1 MIEYIEEPHFAHH
14 IEPAIEHVKLTAAQY
29 YTSILSQFT
38 NHKNDKDVHVTRE
51 DREKWDN
58 KADKVS
64 LYDLEQRIVDK
75 ANKKDIPTLVS
86 ELKNDVPYL
95 TASAIDAKLDNK
107 GYVTW
112 DDIKNKIGQ
121 QIDLANYATKTE
133 LSNYATRTE
142 LSNCA
147 TKTELSNYARKT
159 DIPDMDN
166 VIKRNETLFKYND
179 ISVKLGDSITGSQ
192 SSEFSQATVNKLGGI
207 KLGSS
212 TVANASNDK
221 TYPLTVDS
229 NGRGYVKVDWTNVT
243 SDDIL
248 TAIKNSNIFGGQQVK
263 IENGYWYVRVYNEPT
278 DSWSWQNTGVRAEGK
293 DGTGVKIAG
302 TVATVS
308 ALPGNP
314 EIGDIYIIEDTGH
327 ANVWNGTTWY
337 DMGQFNGIAGESS
350 YLHIAYCN
358 QIGVSDNDFVGFTTV
373 AADGATYKYLG
384 LCADNNELDPQTPT
398 SYTWTNYQGP
408 AGRPGY
414 DGSGNECI
422 FINVA
427 EELNYSGVLTEYAQ
441 DYIDQEGM
449 PIYSKGVV
457 GNTTYTG
464 VNLST
469 GKSKDGFIPVLDSP
483 LQTWSRN
490 PITATEELPYVYCSI
505 RRKEEVEGTTTK
517 RWGEFG
523 PVALWTKYV
532 PTQELI
538 QGPDGPVV
546 RNRGIWNVNTSDYN
560 DGSVTESDGFR
571 YIDVVIDDNT
581 FYRCIN
587 KPERVNDGGGNLV
600 FVRPSQDPGHWVE
613 ASQFNFIATGL
624 LFSEAAWIEFLS
636 SHEIFVTDNNSNP
649 VAGITGSGETSSA
662 VRFWAGPQESD
673 GTGDAVNY
681 PSSKFWV
688 NGEGKLHAEDA
699 EISGTIQASTL
710 YTNVDSFY
718 GTSNNST
725 KTYTE
730 SNLPNI
736 IIARG
741 EAQNTSDWQQLPT
754 IYLPQSLEKEG
765 AVIRIICPKNM
776 IVKNNNAQ
784 LSGIRIVSQNIQ
796 FSSPLGNISIGNEL
810 YVQAHR
816 TEASSDT
823 LDMFDNV
830 DRAQVELCLFKDLG
844 VAKWRVITYDNV
856 YTLENGQMSE
866 ISLNFL

>member
-14 IEPAIEHVKLTAAQY
+14 IEPAIEHVKLPAAQY

-95 TASAIDAKLDNK
+95 TASTIDAKLDNK

-112 DDIKNKIGQ
+112 DDIKNRIGQ
-121 QIDLANYATKTE
+121 QIDLSNYATK
-133 LSNYATRTE
+133 TE

-147 TKTELSNYARKT
+147 TKTELSDYARKT
-159 DIPDMDN
+159 DIPNMNN
-166 VIKRNETLFKYND
+166 VINRNETLFKYND

-248 TAIKNSNIFGGQQVK
+248 TAIKNSNVFGGQQVK
-263 IENGYWYVRVYNEPT
+263 IENGYWYVRVYNELT

-302 TVATVS
+302 TVATSS
-308 ALPGNP
+308 ALPENP
-314 EIGDIYIIEDTGH
+314 EIGDIYIVEDTGH

-373 AADGATYKYLG
+373 AVDGATYKYLG

-398 SYTWTNYQGP
+398 SSTWTNYQGP
-408 AGRPGY
+408 TGRPGY
-414 DGSGNECI
+414 DGSGIECI

-427 EELNYSGVLTEYAQ
+427 EELNYSGALTQYAQ

-449 PIYSKGVV
+449 PIYSKGIV

-560 DGSVTESDGFR
+560 DGSETESDGFR

-699 EISGTIQASTL
+699 DITGDITATSLNLASRTDINNGAVVIESHSTSGDTGFGEVCINESGNQENGIFVSL
-710 YTNVDSFY
+710 
-718 GTSNNST
+718 SN
-725 KTYTE
+725 KDG
-730 SNLPNI
+730 LRLL
-736 IIARG
+736 A
-741 EAQNTSDWQQLPT
+741 SDW
-754 IYLPQSLEKEG
+754 SG
-765 AVIRIICPKNM
+765 
-776 IVKNNNAQ
+776 NNGPNG
-784 LSGIRIVSQNIQ
+784 SVNI
-796 FSSPLGNISIGNEL
+796 GNISTTPGEYEFGIRLTIG
-810 YVQAHR
+810 
-816 TEASSDT
+816 SSTLT
-823 LDMFDNV
+823 LDE
-830 DRAQVELCLFKDLG
+830 AKLG
-844 VAKWRVITYDNV
+844 RLIT
-856 YTLENGQMSE
+856 LLSQ
-866 ISLNFL
+866 